1 MGDKDGSAPEVDNAG
16 ATNVFRE
23 ASLIILLRP
32 DLKKRAIMSMRSART
47 PMRFPVISVAPIR
60 GWPLGA
66 LVAGLLCS
74 SALIAQEAPAPVIR
88 INGTGSALA
97 DNIRAHIGSIDEACN
112 ATGRRLNQL
121 VPAIRRDV
129 ERAAQALGHYR
140 MTQQVQFTPMSGEPG
155 SATESCW
162 QLEISIQAEPPV
174 TIGTVNIDFSEERHR
189 PLFQPIFDAMPVVPG
204 EQLNHGN
211 YERLKSQLS
220 SYATEYGFFAARFS
234 EAELAVDLQ
243 RNQADINLN
252 LELGNRYRFGEIR
265 INQLD
270 ALSDEFVSRFLTLE
284 PGSEYSAE
292 SLVEL
297 RQNFNDSQYFSHIAI
312 TPQVAQAV
320 NEEIPIDVELETR
333 PRRSYTTGVGVST
346 DVGPRLRFAFEDRYI
361 NRRGHRLNAELG
373 ISPLQQ
379 EPSISYLIP
388 LHDPVNDSLRLSA
401 GFQGLETDSYITDT
415 YQAGVTWRSLVWSN
429 WVQNVFVNFQHEQAQ
444 LKDAAR
450 ERTRTNST
458 ISGINWTRT
467 RSNDPIY
474 PTRGWR
480 LFGQVSGA
488 HENLLS
494 DITFGQ
500 LYSSAKVVQQVG
512 RGRFL
517 VRGEVATTFADE
529 VLELPL
535 SVRFFTGGDLSVR
548 GYQYGALGAQNS
560 DGEIVGGKHLL
571 VGSVEY
577 DIRVFGG
584 WHAAVFMDAGNSF
597 HDLDDIE
604 LRKSVGLGIRW
615 LSPIGPIRLD
625 VARGLDDGGY
635 RFHITMGPDL

>member
-1 MGDKDGSAPEVDNAG
+1 M
-16 ATNVFRE
+16 FRE
-23 ASLIILLRP
+23 ASRIILRI
-32 DLKKRAIMSMRSART
+32 DLKKRPIISARSALS
-47 PMRFPVISVAPIR
+47 FVGPIW
-60 GWPLGA
+60 GLA
-66 LVAGLLCS
+66 AGLLLWPS
-74 SALIAQEAPAPVIR
+74 TLIAQATPIIQIDGV
-88 INGTGSALA
+88 NSALNE
-97 DNIRAHIGSIDEACN
+97 NIRAHIGTIDESCN
-112 ATGRRLNQL
+112 ATSRRLNRL

-140 MTQQVQFTPMSGEPG
+140 MTQQVQFTPMSGEPDT
-155 SATESCW
+155 ATEQCW
-162 QLEISIQAEPPV
+162 RLEIALQADAAA
-174 TIGTVNIDFSEERHR
+174 TVGNIDIEFSDETHR
-189 PLFQPIFDAMPVVPG
+189 PLFQPIFNNMPVTPG
-204 EQLNHGN
+204 EQLNHGD

-220 SYATEYGFFAARFS
+220 SYATEYGFFAARFT

-243 RNQADINLN
+243 RNQADISLVM
-252 LELGNRYRFGEIR
+252 ELGNRYQFGEIR

-270 ALSDEFVSRFLTLE
+270 ALSDEFVSRFLTVE
-284 PGSEYSAE
+284 PGSEYSTDA
-292 SLVEL
+292 LVEL
-297 RQNFNDSQYFSHIAI
+297 RQNFNDSQYFSHVAI

-320 NEEIPIDVELETR
+320 GQEIPVDVELETR
-333 PRRSYTTGVGVST
+333 PRRSYTTGIGVST
-346 DVGPRLRFAFEDRYI
+346 DVGPRLRFAFEDRFV
-361 NRRGHRLNAELG
+361 NRRGHRLNADLG

-388 LHDPVNDSLRLSA
+388 LRDPVNDSLRLSA

-415 YQAGVTWRSLVWSN
+415 YQAGVTWRSLVWDN
-429 WVQNVFVNFQHEQAQ
+429 WVQNIFVNFQHEQAQ
-444 LKDAAR
+444 LKNIVH
-450 ERTRTNST
+450 ERSRTNST

-480 LFGQVSGA
+480 LFGQASGS

-494 DITFGQ
+494 DITFSQ

-517 VRGEVATTFADE
+517 VRGEIATTFADE

-548 GYQYGALGAQNS
+548 GYQFGALGAENS

-571 VGSVEY
+571 VASVEY

-597 HDLDDIE
+597 HDLSDIK
-604 LRKSVGLGIRW
+604 LRKSVGAGIRW